1 MGSCGWWSDCSSKRL
16 KNSIPQSRSIS
27 VDLPWACY
35 RRGSEL
41 FSSRKGRDTVS
52 VQRLFTAGLLGVLLG
67 GCVEYRH
74 VPPETAEGQQCVVQC
89 EAKRSACTRKAEDSQ
104 KVDKT
109 GYDWQMMNYRACM
122 TQIGSS
128 SSQPSSACG
137 GEPRSPSAPDTSHCR
152 QAYNGCF
159 TTCGGRIEKVPRQ

>member
-1 MGSCGWWSDCSSKRL
+1 MGSCGWWSDCGGSLTNLIPQPR
-16 KNSIPQSRSIS
+16 SIP
-27 VDLPWACY
+27 VDLPRPFFC
-35 RRGSEL
+35 RDSEL
-41 FSSRKGRDTVS
+41 ISNRKGRDTVS

-89 EAKRSACTRKAEDSQ
+89 QARRSACTSKAEDSQ

-122 TQIGSS
+122 TQIGGS

-152 QAYNGCF
+152 QAYDGCF